1 MQKRKSFFN
10 NELEQRFS
18 LRKYTIGLCSVCL
31 GFVTIGMGSQ
41 IVKADTVNDVEKSST
56 VQENKAQDVNSTK
69 ADALTESKPNTL
81 DSAAANPN
89 TAPTKIK
96 EDKTGSVDETAPKT
110 SVTSNGVNA
119 NPANLAN
126 PTETKL
132 DKANSTVANS
142 NNALAQAKSTKTE
155 SIVQSKVNGT
165 STETRPNESGSASV
179 NPNAVSTEVKPTATN
194 QASLDKIKLARAL
207 NVKLVKQVDAKTLA
221 ESKVATDNQF
231 NFDDWTTQIDDTYL
245 NITGYKG
252 DRSKQ
257 IVVPNGADF
266 AKAGKNDKNLQVAID
281 QDTLAGLIV
290 DGVAP
295 KLSNTNGQKIVAK
308 GKYWSNAFSNKNLHD
323 ISGLANLDT
332 STVTDMSNM
341 FYGNKI
347 SDLSPLTNWNTS
359 NVTDMSHM
367 FNTNQISDLSPLAN
381 WNTGNVRDMNYMFDS
396 NQISNLSP
404 LANWNTG
411 NVTYMDNMFEY
422 NQISNLSPLANWNT
436 GNVRDM
442 DYMFNRNQIS
452 DLSPLV
458 SWNTGKV
465 TDMSSMFDSN
475 QISDLSPLA
484 NWNIGNVTNM
494 SGMFKDNQIS
504 DLSPLV
510 SWNTGKVTN
519 MNNMFWSN
527 QISDLSPLVNWN
539 VSNITDMSGMFA
551 YNKISDLNPL
561 ANWNTGKVTN
571 MSYMFDHNQITDLS
585 PLANLDTSNVTYM
598 ANMFEN
604 NQISDLSPLANWN
617 TGNVTDMSSMFEY
630 NQISDLSPLVNWNTG
645 KATDMYRMF
654 YLDSLNV
661 AINSQSI
668 LNKFHTG
675 AYKFDN
681 TGALASHSED
691 KTFNDGSQILLDKN
705 VITKTDSATLTF
717 KANGLTGNT
726 YQIKIYNPNKSIN
739 IQADALPTALGTTD
753 TSYQNGYTI
762 ITNKF
767 INNGS
772 VKQDISIT
780 RDTDYYDMPNF
791 AQYESTSGLITMV
804 KDKEDLGSINITYQN
819 VTTNINNDVSAPYIG
834 NKPYIN
840 HTQNTFSFQPLIDY
854 NRNTQ
859 YSFIKSAGLTI
870 IVPDHV
876 TIDPDTF
883 IDAVNGKTL
892 NATKIADNQYQV
904 VLNNT
909 TDEIAVKGLINVPA
923 DKLINGTAHLP
934 GFSMKYTINTY
945 NDKMAPLVATDTS
958 NELSVI
964 PDLASHH
971 DDLIKIHQS
980 KWAFDRSGSEVSNY
994 TSQGFNNEF
1003 DSRPLESAVSTQITN
1018 GVETFNMPTGV
1029 NITEFGLKFYN
1040 NVIDHI
1046 DYIYTDGSRQTASSV
1061 DATPKAIRQ
1070 IKVYFKNGIQSDEL
1084 TDINQYSSEIK
1095 LSFDTAYPDGT
1106 PIKNFDTFKITGSFS
1121 CDELGSINN
1130 IDVAQ
1135 IMLAPIQKLTDQMLT
1150 DTSQDESNTAPN
1162 ASRNF
1167 INATIRNDD
1176 LQHQGHLINPIFY
1189 FKYNNLMVPD
1199 LSGISASYDNQNK
1212 ELGSIGLTNIDNNKI
1227 HSSIITDSTGQKFI
1241 KVQVDGEY
1249 YYQVDGE
1256 YYYGDSFKRKSGFNV
1271 KIPIINAPDALTA
1284 TRDWS
1289 WYILN
1294 NSDETKTESTIQNPS
1309 QSNNSPTTVDGN
1321 TLSVGGTGTWQIR
1334 VAQSFVS
1341 STETQGNLNGGP
1353 GLASTQ
1359 DDHQQDPT
1367 HFNIYDSIINA
1378 TNDAKNGLVSVINL
1392 PSTQDGT
1399 SEFNVHMTGKASLIN
1414 VMTGQPYDAI
1424 ITYSY
1429 DTGDNNFITGDQVKD
1444 WSNVKSIK
1452 VVPNGGAPSMT
1463 SLRLVVPVEDKTVY
1477 DDVGKTIYM
1486 STMTYVEDK
1495 TNTNYTTKDGFAVP
1509 EKSTIPPTIIKAGD
1523 TASSKLTVQG
1533 QATVHTLIHYKDAS
1547 GKDVY
1552 VKLADQDKT
1561 YNELQDTMKRSDYLQ
1576 SDSDLTI
1583 ADRGL
1588 LPVGMVINYD
1598 NPTIRNSNNTYAAGY
1613 ANNAAVFDKL
1623 VKYDF
1628 DGDQVIFEG
1637 AMPEIVTKTHQ
1648 AKETIHYVYR
1658 DGRKATSDKVLTSI
1672 TLKQT
1677 GSKNPF
1683 TGEITWNT
1691 PITDTLNS
1699 VDSPEI
1705 TGYIADKLTVP
1716 SYVVTMDSP
1725 DKEVTVTYYADNEN
1739 ADFTYF
1745 DDTTNS
1751 TLNTVKKSGKSNAS
1765 IGYTTTNDIN
1775 NYEKQG
1781 YTLVSDETNGRNLNF
1796 DSLTAIDQHY
1806 TIHFKHRI
1814 DVVSHNQFV
1823 KAGTLVD
1830 ELNPNGAR
1838 NGTGMDK
1845 ADLNQVA
1852 TRKIHVTIPN
1862 NYESGDD
1869 FLHQAGVKRNSENS
1883 FTITQIIGYMRD
1895 GLRDAVT
1902 GKLVGYR
1909 YTNGGNTTDIMLDSD
1924 AYKTNQ
1930 GWMLDVA
1937 NSVSGTYIT
1946 KNGVVFFKQVKLPKI
1961 SGYSWHIEKKQT
1973 VDNFNNVPHMFTQY
1987 FVSFMALPTPK
1998 HNPQV
2003 VKSDTGLVEQS
2014 VKPANTQN
2022 KPAIEK
2028 PKNPITS
2035 ENIVVEAKPDTS
2047 TLPNNQHMPTS
2058 PATISQINNAT
2069 ATNNPGNIWQVHDVN
2084 VSQQN
2089 VTPGKSN
2096 KPDDSTPKTPGK
2108 SNKPGDSMP
2117 GEPGKTNKPG
2127 DSTPKTP
2134 GKSNK
2139 SGDSTPKTPGKTN
2152 KPGNSTPK
2160 TSEKTNKLSNE
2171 VSKHRG
2177 MIVETIIPEKHVDSR
2192 AADNQVSAN
2201 STAKQELPQTG
2212 ATTSAGIWAGL
2223 ASMIA
2228 SLGLLGAS
2236 KKRKND

>member
-41 IVKADTVNDVEKSST
+41 TVKADTVNGVEKSST
-56 VQENKAQDVNSTK
+56 VQENKVQDVNSTK
-69 ADALTESKPNTL
+69 ADALAESKTNTS
-81 DSAAANPN
+81 DSAVANPN
-89 TAPTKIK
+89 TAPTKTK

-110 SVTSNGVNA
+110 NTTSNGVNA
-119 NPANLAN
+119 NPVNSAT

-132 DKANSTVANS
+132 DKANSIVAGS
-142 NNALAQAKSTKTE
+142 NVASAKSKSTKTE
-155 SIVQSKVNGT
+155 LVVKPKVSGT
-165 STETRPNESGSASV
+165 STETKPNESDSASV
-179 NPNAVSTEVKPTATN
+179 NPNAVSTEVKPTAAN
-194 QASLDKIKLARAL
+194 PASLDKIKLPRAL
-207 NVKLVKQVDAKTLA
+207 NVKLFKQADAKALA

-266 AKAGKNDKNLQVAID
+266 AKAGKNNKNLQVAID
-281 QDTLAGLIV
+281 KDTLAGLIV

-332 STVTDMSNM
+332 SNVTYMSNM
-341 FYGNKI
+341 FYGNK
-347 SDLSPLTNWNTS
+347 
-359 NVTDMSHM
+359 
-367 FNTNQISDLSPLAN
+367 ISDLSPLAN
-381 WNTGNVRDMNYMFDS
+381 WNTGNVRDMNHMFDS
-396 NQISNLSP
+396 NQISDLSP

-411 NVTYMDNMFEY
+411 NVTYMASMFEY

-442 DYMFNRNQIS
+442 NYMFNRNQIS

-475 QISDLSPLA
+475 QISGLSPLA

-504 DLSPLV
+504 DLNPLAN
-510 SWNTGKVTN
+510 WNIGKVIN
-519 MNNMFWSN
+519 MDSMFWSN
-527 QISDLSPLVNWN
+527 QISDLSPLANWN
-539 VSNITDMSGMFA
+539 VSNVINMSGMLA
-551 YNKISDLNPL
+551 YNQITDLSPL
-561 ANWNTGKVTN
+561 ANWNTGKVTS
-571 MSYMFDHNQITDLS
+571 MGYMFDHNQITDLS
-585 PLANLDTSNVTYM
+585 PLANWKVNNVTSMGY
-598 ANMFEN
+598 MFEN
-604 NQISDLSPLANWN
+604 NQISDLNPLANWN
-617 TGNVTDMSSMFEY
+617 TGNVTAMYGMFEY

-645 KATDMYRMF
+645 KSTDMYRMF
-654 YLDSLNV
+654 YLDPLNV

-705 VITKTDSATLTF
+705 VITKKDSATLTF
-717 KANGLTGNT
+717 KAANGLTGNT

-739 IQADALPTALGTTD
+739 IQADALSTALGTTD

-780 RDTDYYDMPNF
+780 RNTDYYDMPNF
-791 AQYESTSGLITMV
+791 AQYESTSGLITVV

-819 VTTNINNDVSAPYIG
+819 VTTNISNDVSTSYIG

-854 NRNTQ
+854 SRDTQ

-870 IVPDHV
+870 TIPDHV
-876 TIDPDTF
+876 TIDPNTF
-883 IDAVNGKTL
+883 IDTVNGKTL

-934 GFSMKYTINTY
+934 GFGMKYTINTY
-945 NDKMAPLVATDTS
+945 NDKMMPLVATDTS
-958 NELSVI
+958 RELSII

-971 DDLIKIHQS
+971 GGLININQS
-980 KWAFDRSGSEVSNY
+980 KWTFDRNGSEVSNY
-994 TSQGFNNEF
+994 TSQGFNNKF
-1003 DSRPLESAVSTQITN
+1003 DRSPLESAVSTQITN

-1046 DYIYTDGSRQTASSV
+1046 DYIYTDGSRQTASSL
-1061 DATPKAIRQ
+1061 DATPKPIRQ

-1121 CDELGSINN
+1121 CDELGLIDNV
-1130 IDVAQ
+1130 DVAQ
-1135 IMLAPIQKLTDQMLT
+1135 IMLVPTQKLADQMLT
-1150 DTSQDESNTAPN
+1150 DTSQDESNAAPN
-1162 ASRNF
+1162 ASSNF
-1167 INATIRNDD
+1167 INATIYNDD
-1176 LQHQGHLINPIFY
+1176 LQHQGHLTNPIFY

-1199 LSGISASYDNQNK
+1199 LSKISASYDNQNK
-1212 ELGSIGLTNIDNNKI
+1212 ELGSIGLMHIDNNKI
-1227 HSSIITDSTGQKFI
+1227 HSSIITDNAGQKFI

-1271 KIPIINAPDALTA
+1271 KIPIINAPDALSA
-1284 TRDWS
+1284 TKDWS

-1294 NSDETKTESTIQNPS
+1294 NSDEAKTESTIKNSS
-1309 QSNNSPTTVDGN
+1309 QSNNSPVTVDGN

-1359 DDHQQDPT
+1359 NVHRQDPT
-1367 HFNIYDSIINA
+1367 HFNIYNSIINA
-1378 TNDAKNGLVSVINL
+1378 TNDAKNGLVSVTNL

-1399 SEFNVHMTGKASLIN
+1399 SQINVHMTGKASLIN
-1414 VMTGQPYDAI
+1414 VMTGQTYDAT

-1429 DTGDNNFITGDQVKD
+1429 GTGNNKFITSDQVTD

-1452 VVPNGGAPSMT
+1452 VVPNDGAPSMT
-1463 SLRLVVPVEDKTVY
+1463 SLRLVIPVEDKTIY

-1509 EKSTIPPTIIKAGD
+1509 EKSTILPTIIKAGD
-1523 TASSKLTVQG
+1523 TASAKLTVQG
-1533 QATVHTLIHYKDAS
+1533 QATIHTLIYYKDAN

-1552 VKLADQDKT
+1552 VKLADQDRT

-1583 ADRGL
+1583 ADRSL
-1588 LPVGMVINYD
+1588 LPVGMIINYN
-1598 NPTIRNSNNTYAAGY
+1598 NPTIHNSNNTYVTDY
-1613 ANNAAVFDKL
+1613 ANNAATFGKM

-1628 DGDQVIFEG
+1628 DGDQVIFEA
-1637 AMPEIVTKTHQ
+1637 AMPEIVTKTHW
-1648 AKETIHYVYR
+1648 AKETIHYVYS

-1672 TLKQT
+1672 TLTQT

-1691 PITDTLNS
+1691 PITDTLSS

-1716 SYVVTMDSP
+1716 SYAITMDSP

-1745 DDTTNS
+1745 DDTKNS
-1751 TLNTVKKSGKSNAS
+1751 TLKVVKKSGKSNTS
-1765 IGYTTTNDIN
+1765 IGYATTDDIN

-1781 YTLVSDETNGRNLNF
+1781 YTLVSDETDGRNLNF

-1862 NYESGDD
+1862 NYEPGDD
-1869 FLHQAGVKRNSENS
+1869 FLHQAGVSSNGENS
-1883 FTITQIIGYMRD
+1883 FTITQTIGYMRD

-1902 GKLVGYR
+1902 GKLIGYR
-1909 YTNGGNTTDIMLDSD
+1909 YTNDGNTTDIMLDSD
-1924 AYKTNQ
+1924 DYKTNQ
-1930 GWMLDVA
+1930 GWMLDIA
-1937 NSVSGTYIT
+1937 NSVSGTYII
-1946 KNGVVFFKQVKLPKI
+1946 KNGVTFFKQVKLPKI

-1973 VDNFNNVPHMFTQY
+1973 VDNFNNVTHINNVPHMFTQY

-2028 PKNPITS
+2028 PKNPIIS
-2035 ENIVVEAKPDTS
+2035 ENTVVEAKPDTS
-2047 TLPNNQHMPTS
+2047 TLPNNRHTPTS
-2058 PATISQINNAT
+2058 LTTISQVNNAT
-2069 ATNNPGNIWQVHDVN
+2069 ATNNPGNIWQIHDVN
-2084 VSQQN
+2084 VAQQN
-2089 VTPGKSN
+2089 VAQQNVEQQNVERQTP
-2096 KPDDSTPKTPGK
+2096 
-2108 SNKPGDSMP
+2108 
-2117 GEPGKTNKPG
+2117 E
-2127 DSTPKTP
+2127 
-2134 GKSNK
+2134 KSNK
-2139 SGDSTPKTPGKTN
+2139 SGK
-2152 KPGNSTPK
+2152 
-2160 TSEKTNKLSNE
+2160 E

-2177 MIVETIIPEKHVDSR
+2177 MIVETTIPETHVDSR
-2192 AADNQVSAN
+2192 ATDNQVSAN

-2212 ATTSAGIWAGL
+2212 ATTSAGIWTGL

-2236 KKRKND
+2236 KKRKKN